1 MGHVVQMSAEDH
13 KVLIASMF
21 ALCPGM
27 RSSNRH
33 MNFSD
38 HHNRWNIIII
48 MIIIIIT
55 KKSIEWRGS

>member
-21 ALCPGM
+21 ALCPWM
-27 RSSNRH
+27 RIIFLAHENL
-33 MNFSD
+33 MKMT
-38 HHNRWNIIII
+38 RWNIKY
-48 MIIIIIT
+48 IIT

>member
-1 MGHVVQMSAEDH
+1 MDHVVEMSAEDH

-21 ALCPGM
+21 ALCPWM

-33 MNFSD
+33 MMISD
-38 HHNRWNIIII
+38 HHDRWNI
-48 MIIIIIT
+48 IIIIIT